1 MRVENWIAY
10 KTIINREVTRFT
22 RIWSQ
27 TLLPSPI
34 SMTLYFLIFGTII
47 GPRIGQFEGV
57 TFVQFITPGL
67 IMMAIITN
75 SYGNVVAS
83 FFQAKFIKCIEEML
97 VSPMSHWVLL
107 WGYVT
112 GGILR
117 GVLVAFIVLLV
128 SFVFTDFHIYHP
140 VYALGMVFLTALLF
154 SLAGLINAIFA
165 QKFDDINF
173 VPLFVLTPLT
183 YLGGVFY
190 SVKVLPVFWQTLTFF
205 NPIFYMVNGFRYALL
220 NISDVSAFQS
230 MSILL
235 GLNSVALLCASQLL
249 KKGIGLKQ

>member
-1 MRVENWIAY
+1 MLIQNWVAY
-10 KTIINREVTRFT
+10 KTIINKEITRFT

-34 SMTLYFLIFGTII
+34 SMTLYFLIFGAII
-47 GPRIGQFEGV
+47 GPKIGAFEGV
-57 TFVQFITPGL
+57 SFVQFITPGL
-67 IMMAIITN
+67 IMMAVITN

-83 FFQAKFIKCIEEML
+83 FFQAKFIKSIEEML

-112 GGILR
+112 GGVIR
-117 GVLVAFIVLLV
+117 GILVAIIVLLV
-128 SFVFTDFHIYHP
+128 SFIFTDFHVYHP
-140 VYALGMVFLTALLF
+140 IYALSMVLLTAILF

-173 VPLFVLTPLT
+173 IPTFVLTPLS

-190 SVKVLPVFWQTLTFF
+190 SIKALPAFWQSISLL
-205 NPIFYMVNGFRYALL
+205 NPIFYMVNGFRHAML
-220 NISDVSAFQS
+220 NVSDVSSFLA
-230 MSILL
+230 MTVLL
-235 GLNSVALLCASQLL
+235 GFNLIALLLAAYLL
-249 KKGIGLKQ
+249 KNGVGLKQ

>member
-1 MRVENWIAY
+1 MWIENWVAY
-10 KTIINREVTRFT
+10 KTIINREITRFT

-34 SMTLYFLIFGTII
+34 SMTLYFLIFGAII
-47 GPRIGQFEGV
+47 GPKIGAFEGV
-57 TFVQFITPGL
+57 SFVQFITPGL

-83 FFQAKFIKCIEEML
+83 FFQAKFIKSIEEML

-112 GGILR
+112 GGVIR

-128 SFVFTDFHIYHP
+128 SFIFTDFHVYHP
-140 VYALGMVFLTALLF
+140 IYALSMVLLTAILF

-173 VPLFVLTPLT
+173 IPTFVLTPLS

-190 SVKVLPVFWQTLTFF
+190 SIKALPAFWQHISLL
-205 NPIFYMVNGFRYALL
+205 NPIFYMVNGFRYAML
-220 NISDVSAFQS
+220 NVSDVSSSLA
-230 MSILL
+230 MGLLL
-235 GLNSVALLCASQLL
+235 GFNLMALLLAAYLL
-249 KKGIGLKQ
+249 KNGIGLKQ